1 LSFLLVS
8 RFYVIMHKA
17 SKAKEPSSTWYADI
31 PSKLITWLPSD
42 LFSNFWNNRKKET
55 EKTSEWIESNRRH
68 SDSLDLQHFG
78 NVEGLIPTGK
88 RNPGAGH
95 AFVEVQLTHLTWCDK
110 CGDFIWSLFRQ
121 AMRCEICHYTCHYK
135 CRSLVTLDCRSVS
148 DSLSSK
154 STELTLLS
162 NSGVSFDAKCST
174 DHLYDEV
181 LNLDEED
188 QYEECYEGP
197 VSLHELSEYK
207 LSATGPNL
215 LDLIV
220 NYNEKAGG
228 LTMTLD
234 DNAITYRGFIKIL
247 INFSRPVNTVDILNQ
262 PSCYDITM
270 DGDVMISG
278 GSSKRLTLT
287 SFYLPRN
294 CVKTLHISSDTT
306 TQEMIVSMLKKF
318 HIVDNPRKFA
328 FYERDLQ
335 SGKTLQ
341 AKLRRIPDEACPLE
355 IALLWGPSTNKRF
368 VLQEN
373 ETGEIMWDSFE
384 IPELNNFLKILEIEE
399 NQYIDQIQEYYRNYR
414 LHLQREIQ
422 NREEM
427 QCVEASDGILRK
439 NESFTSYLILF
450 VKKNTAEVSSLT
462 ESFAS

>member
-1 LSFLLVS
+1 
-8 RFYVIMHKA
+8 MQKA
-17 SKAKEPSSTWYADI
+17 SKAKEPSN
-31 PSKLITWLPSD
+31 

-55 EKTSEWIESNRRH
+55 EKSSEWIEGNRRH

-121 AMRCEICHYTCHYK
+121 AIRCEICHYTCHYK

-234 DNAITYRGFIKIL
+234 DNATTYRGFIKIL
-247 INFSRPVNTVDILNQ
+247 INFTRPVNTVDILNQ
-262 PSCYDITM
+262 PSA
-270 DGDVMISG
+270 MI
-278 GSSKRLTLT
+278 
-287 SFYLPRN
+287 
-294 CVKTLHISSDTT
+294 
-306 TQEMIVSMLKKF
+306 
-318 HIVDNPRKFA
+318 
-328 FYERDLQ
+328 
-335 SGKTLQ
+335 
-341 AKLRRIPDEACPLE
+341 
-355 IALLWGPSTNKRF
+355 LLWMG
-368 VLQEN
+368 
-373 ETGEIMWDSFE
+373 M
-384 IPELNNFLKILEIEE
+384 
-399 NQYIDQIQEYYRNYR
+399 
-414 LHLQREIQ
+414 
-422 NREEM
+422 
-427 QCVEASDGILRK
+427 
-439 NESFTSYLILF
+439 
-450 VKKNTAEVSSLT
+450 
-462 ESFAS
+462 